1 MIFTKIARITHRN
14 NKFNE
19 LRAKNIENV
28 GMQSMHMGFKR
39 FCLNYGASSCILT
52 FCFENLNEKLSGV

>member
-1 MIFTKIARITHRN
+1 
-14 NKFNE
+14 
-19 LRAKNIENV
+19 
-28 GMQSMHMGFKR
+28 MHMGFKR